1 MIVTLS
7 DNFEFEKM
15 IEDPHGDQINSH
27 FNWIVTLTSVAATD
41 KTCMGFVL
49 LFFLNITYRVGRKSG
64 PWVV

>member
-7 DNFEFEKM
+7 DNFEFEK
-15 IEDPHGDQINSH
+15 IPIGDQINSH